1 MSSTPVP
8 PKQDV
13 PKELWA
19 VVTTLSDDAQ
29 NAALRKCKELGFDTN
44 KGMVSLEETL
54 INMSAARDILLD
66 AIDKGKLTQ
75 LPLKL
80 QYSLLNQSRRVA
92 DVLTALVN
100 GTDAVVNLVESVED
114 LTLSIWQFNLHNLS
128 GEVLGFHNKMNQLKS
143 QETRIRQVSR
153 EAEEF
158 ASLRETAK
166 QTLGQISDIATAAGA
181 QKTSVQA
188 STDEVSAILAKVTE
202 QGQKV
207 STVATQVEQH
217 GTTTT
222 QLLANSKQAAADT
235 EAIANKSKELQVEIE
250 ATRSSLR
257 ALTSKTQELLTSTQT
272 ASASQLQEFKT
283 RYEELSSNTQT
294 ETSTLTAKLDSALA
308 ELTAATNTKMESA
321 AAAVQSTGAELENK
335 IAQLM
340 ADTSSRLTQAETAQ
354 EARLAA
360 HVKDFAEDTQIQM
373 KSQAETFNAQIT
385 DLASRAEGSIK
396 VGEAEFKRLVAQL
409 DELEGRIK
417 DAIERATGFTLF
429 HSFQRRQIDIAK
441 AKRFWGYALLGA
453 VLTSLT
459 ASGIF
464 IYYLRYVQV
473 YNAAFYLKL
482 SISLPLI
489 YAIAFCNV
497 QYARERRLEEEYAF
511 KSNISISL
519 DPYQK
524 LVGNLV
530 DKSKP
535 EELSKYTAF
544 IIDSVNRVF
553 TSPTG
558 EIFESPGDRSSAEK
572 LIKSLGDF
580 IEPLLKVLKK

>member
-66 AIDKGKLTQ
+66 AVDKGKLTQ
-75 LPLKL
+75 LPLKV

-114 LTLSIWQFNLHNLS
+114 LTVSIWQFNLHNLS

-158 ASLRETAK
+158 ASLRESAK
-166 QTLGQISDIATAAGA
+166 QTLGQISEIATAAGV
-181 QKTSVQA
+181 QKTSLQA
-188 STDEVSAILAKVTE
+188 STDEVSAILAKATE

-207 STVATQVEQH
+207 SIVETQVEQH

-222 QLLANSKQAAADT
+222 QLLAVSKQAAADT
-235 EAIANKSKELQVEIE
+235 EAIANKSKELQLEIE
-250 ATRSSLR
+250 ATRSSLQ
-257 ALTSKTQELLTSTQT
+257 ALTSNAQELLASTQA
-272 ASASQLQEFKT
+272 ASSSQLQEFNTK
-283 RYEELSSNTQT
+283 YEELSTSTQAV
-294 ETSTLTAKLDSALA
+294 TSTLATKLDTSIA
-308 ELTAATNTKMESA
+308 ELTAATDTKVDSA
-321 AAAVQSTGAELENK
+321 AAALQRTGTELENK
-335 IAQLM
+335 VTQFM
-340 ADTSSRLTQAETAQ
+340 ADSSSRLTQVETAQ
-354 EARLAA
+354 ETRLAA
-360 HVKDFAEDTQIQM
+360 HVKDFAEDTQVQM
-373 KSQAETFNAQIT
+373 KSQAETFNAQTT
-385 DLASRAEGSIK
+385 DLASKAEESIK
-396 VGEAEFKRLVAQL
+396 TGEVAYKQLVDQL
-409 DELEGRIK
+409 GDLEGQIRES
-417 DAIERATGFTLF
+417 IERATGHSLF
-429 HSFQRRQIDIAK
+429 HSFQKRQLDIAK
-441 AKRFWGYALLGA
+441 AKRFWASALGA
-453 VLTSLT
+453 LVAVSLCL
-459 ASGIF
+459 SLGF
-464 IYYLRYVQV
+464 IWYLHYVQV

-482 SISLPLI
+482 SISIPI
-489 YAIAFCNV
+489 VYAIAFCNV
-497 QYARERRLEEEYAF
+497 QYSRERRLEEEYAF
-511 KSNISISL
+511 KSSISISL